1 MGKMAK
7 DRVAYFYGAGRPPFP
22 PPLALYPPPPPS
34 GPVAPVAARRRPR
47 PSPVPTAGSRR
58 RGHGLTDRVSR
69 PSPARARPAVG
80 ADDAVSEVYYGAN
93 HPMKPPRIAMAHHLV
108 VGYDLHQHMQVFRP
122 RRATPAELAQFHTE
136 DYVSF
141 LQVSWVGAG
150 AGRGATSRRRGAGR
164 A

>member
-1 MGKMAK
+1 MSPA
-7 DRVAYFYGAGRPPFP
+7 P
-22 PPLALYPPPPPS
+22 PPRA
-34 GPVAPVAARRRPR
+34 
-47 PSPVPTAGSRR
+47 
-58 RGHGLTDRVSR
+58 
-69 PSPARARPAVG
+69 PARSSG

-136 DYVSF
+136 DYVSI